1 MKKIMFVCL
10 GNICRSPMAEFLM
23 KDLLKSKNLENVFL
37 VNSSATSVYEIGN
50 PVHYGTQKILK
61 KLNIDCSNKRST
73 LLTANDYDKYDLFIG
88 MDQSNIRKMVRLF
101 EGDKQ
106 NKVKLLLDFTKNPR
120 DVADPYYT
128 GNFDITYQDITEGL
142 NALLDFLL
150 KN

>member
-23 KDLLKSKNLENVFL
+23 KDLLKSKGLEDKFII
-37 VNSSATSVYEIGN
+37 NSSATSLYEIGN
-50 PVHYGTQKILK
+50 PVHYGTQKILN
-61 KLNIDCSNKRST
+61 KLNIDCSKKRST
-73 LLTANDYDKYDLFIG
+73 LLTASDYDKYDLFIG
-88 MDQSNIRKMVRLF
+88 MDQSNIRKMQRLF
-101 EGDKQ
+101 DGDKQ

-128 GNFDITYQDITEGL
+128 GNFEITYQDITEGI
-142 NALLDFLL
+142 NCLLEYLL

>member
-23 KDLLKSKNLENVFL
+23 KDLLKSKGLEDKFII
-37 VNSSATSVYEIGN
+37 NSSATSLYEIGN
-50 PVHYGTQKILK
+50 PVHYGTQKILNR
-61 KLNIDCSNKRST
+61 LNIDCSKKRST
-73 LLTANDYDKYDLFIG
+73 LLTASDYDKYDLFIG
-88 MDQSNIRKMVRLF
+88 MDQSNIRKMQRLF
-101 EGDKQ
+101 DGDKQ

-128 GNFDITYQDITEGL
+128 GNFEITYQDITEGI
-142 NALLDFLL
+142 NCLLEYLL